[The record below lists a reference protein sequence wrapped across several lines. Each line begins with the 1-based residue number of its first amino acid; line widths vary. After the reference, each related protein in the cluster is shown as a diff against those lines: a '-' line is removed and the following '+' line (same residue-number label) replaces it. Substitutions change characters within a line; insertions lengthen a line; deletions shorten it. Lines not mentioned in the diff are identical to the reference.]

1 MLNACVK
8 CVSGNFADAGAS
20 FNHCFDAS
28 CKMQVAAKVF
38 LKNEE
43 SRNRC
48 EETCLKVKG
57 FLPMQNAV
65 KKKYCGYC
73 NNGVSPDF
81 LALQSEGCNWTNT
94 SIIGT
99 KFYNNGRAA
108 GCVAFIKG
116 LMDNLKSMCRGC
128 KTEKSEI
135 DPIAIHWA
143 MVDKENRNKSYIS
156 FL

>member
-8 CVSGNFADAGAS
+8 CVSRNFADAGAS

-28 CKMQVAAKVF
+28 CKMQMAAKVF

-65 KKKYCGYC
+65 KK
-73 NNGVSPDF
+73 
-81 LALQSEGCNWTNT
+81 NT
-94 SIIGT
+94 ADIVITGSLWISWR
-99 KFYNNGRAA
+99 FRARDA
-108 GCVAFIKG
+108 T
-116 LMDNLKSMCRGC
+116 RPRP
-128 KTEKSEI
+128 
-135 DPIAIHWA
+135 PI
-143 MVDKENRNKSYIS
+143 
-156 FL
+156 